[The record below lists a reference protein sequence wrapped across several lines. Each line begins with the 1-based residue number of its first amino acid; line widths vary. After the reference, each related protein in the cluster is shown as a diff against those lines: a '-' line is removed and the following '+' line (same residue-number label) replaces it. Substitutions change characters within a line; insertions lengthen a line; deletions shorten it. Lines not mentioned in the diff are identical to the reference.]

1 MAFTQDQLDALEK
14 AIAEGTLT
22 VKYRDRL
29 VTYRTLDEML
39 KIRDLMKSELAPNS
53 KPKTVRLKA
62 KFCKGLDE

>member
-29 VTYRTLDEML
+29 VTYRSLDEML
-39 KIRDLMKSELAPNS
+39 KIRDLMKNELSSSS
-53 KPKTVRLKA
+53 KAKAIRLKA